1 MKTNL
6 VVLFLVV
13 EAVNGFVVYQHQEL
27 LSAWQGWALLAVPVA
42 MALVGLLLPW
52 RQGASP
58 ARVEQETQDKG
69 DKGPGED
76 REEKQ
81 APSEQPADQVAP
93 QDDTGEAA
101 IQLLSVLQHEGRL
114 VDFLMEDIS
123 PYPDQQ
129 VGAAAREVHDKCR
142 KAVEEIFGLRP
153 VLSAE
158 EGSRVEVD
166 EGFDPA
172 KIRLVGRLGGGP
184 PYKGVL
190 LHAGWRCTRV
200 ALPPGKGKEGIVAPA
215 EVEV

>member
-13 EAVNGFVVYQHQEL
+13 EAVNGLVVYQHQEL
-27 LSAWQGWALLAVPVA
+27 LSGWQGWGLLAVPVA
-42 MALVGLLLPW
+42 VALVGLLLPG

-69 DKGPGED
+69 DKGPGEEK
-76 REEKQ
+76 EEQ
-81 APSEQPADQVAP
+81 AASVEPSEQPAPMEDA
-93 QDDTGEAA
+93 GEAA